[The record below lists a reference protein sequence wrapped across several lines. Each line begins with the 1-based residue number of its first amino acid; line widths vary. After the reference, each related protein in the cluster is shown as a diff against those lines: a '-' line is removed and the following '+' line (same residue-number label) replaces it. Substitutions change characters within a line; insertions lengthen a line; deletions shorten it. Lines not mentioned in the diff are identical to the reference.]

1 MTTTPERFQITREQ
15 AETYE
20 ERFVPALFAQWVAPM
35 LDAVGI
41 GEGQSVLDV
50 ACGTG
55 ILTRHAADRA
65 GPTGRATGLDLNQ
78 AMLDVASR
86 VRPDL
91 SWRRGDVAAIPFDDE
106 SFDVVTCQAALFFFP
121 DVTAALQEMRR
132 VTRPDGTVGVQVF
145 SGIGDQPAYG
155 PWIEMVASH
164 AGEDARQ
171 LLGTYWSQGDT
182 DRLRSR
188 CAEAGLTVSALHD
201 LERPAYFPSVEAMV
215 LTEVN
220 ATPLA
225 DRLGPDQMD
234 RILADSHKVL
244 EQFRTQDGLTLPLA
258 GSVLIAN
265 PAKTDAGRP

>member
-1 MTTTPERFQITREQ
+1 MTTTPERFQITHEQ

-20 ERFVPALFAQWVAPM
+20 ERFVPALFAQWVEPM

-41 GEGQSVLDV
+41 RAGQSILDV

-55 ILTRHAADRA
+55 ILTRHAADRVGPA
-65 GPTGRATGLDLNQ
+65 GQATGLDLNR

-91 SWRRGDVAAIPFDDE
+91 NWRLGDAAAIPFDVD

-121 DVTAALQEMRR
+121 DVTAALQEMGR

-145 SGIGDQPAYG
+145 SSIGDQPAYG
-155 PWIEMVASH
+155 PWIEMVARH
-164 AGEDARQ
+164 AGQDARR

-182 DRLRSR
+182 DLLESR
-188 CAEAGLTVSALHD
+188 CAEAGLRVSAVHD

-220 ATPLA
+220 STPLA
-225 DRLGPDQMD
+225 ERLGPEQLD
-234 RILADSHKVL
+234 RIIADSHKVF
-244 EQFRTQDGLTLPLA
+244 EQFRTEDGLELPLA
-258 GSVLIAN
+258 GSVLVATR
-265 PAKTDAGRP
+265 ADTDAGR